1 MADTLNNG
9 TLTRVYATVVNGI
22 EFGLYRRK
30 DPTTPFVIL
39 VDRQIIMA
47 VDYINVAYNLY
58 NRTIRKYAYA

>member
-9 TLTRVYATVVNGI
+9 TLTRVYATIINGI
-22 EFGLYRRK
+22 EFGLYKRK
-30 DPTTPFVIL
+30 DPDTPFVIL